1 MRHREYNRV
10 FDNRGKDK
18 NADNANKK
26 ENEEKR
32 KKSAMPESYSFGTS
46 ASTNPQEKGKMSNNT
61 KEPVE
66 GDKCP
71 VPGCTK
77 TLAKGPQNHLYI
89 VQCPML
95 KKQKATTLLNWFHQK
110 GYKCAH
116 CFSKVHDSSDC
127 QFREFKCK
135 RQVADKNGRPRYC
148 GKSHHLALHDEKTD
162 GKILSP
168 NHDQQYPKHQNRQ
181 PKSRD

>member
-1 MRHREYNRV
+1 MRHGEYNRV
-10 FDNRGKDK
+10 FDNRTGKDK

-26 ENEEKR
+26 EAEEKR
-32 KKSAMPESYSFGTS
+32 KKSAMPESYSFGTL
-46 ASTNPQEKGKMSNNT
+46 ANPKEKGNMSNNT

-116 CFSKVHDSSDC
+116 CFSKVHEFWDC

-135 RQVADKNGRPRYC
+135 RQVADKKGRPRYC

-181 PKSRD
+181 PQSRD